1 MPCAL
6 SRTPQKKELPAVL
19 DKRKSK
25 RLTQE
30 NEITIKIVPKEKL
43 PSDKKTIY
51 HISKDI
57 SSSGV
62 RIQSNVFLP
71 VNTLIKIQLNL
82 KAPPRMVT
90 ALGKVKWIRSL
101 YGDESYEAGLEF
113 VDTSSET
120 IQLLAEHIDKNMKIK
135 SLG

>member
-1 MPCAL
+1 MF
-6 SRTPQKKELPAVL
+6 

-30 NEITIKIVPKEKL
+30 NEITIKIISKEKL
-43 PSDKKTIY
+43 PPDKKTIY

-57 SSSGV
+57 SSSGA
-62 RIQSNVFLP
+62 RIQANVFLP
-71 VNTLIKIQLNL
+71 VDTLIKIQLNL
-82 KAPPRMVT
+82 KDPPRMVT

-120 IQLLAEHIDKNMKIK
+120 IKLLADHVEKTISSGD
-135 SLG
+135 SWLGS

>member
-1 MPCAL
+1 MF
-6 SRTPQKKELPAVL
+6 

-25 RLTQE
+25 RLAQE

-43 PSDKKTIY
+43 PPDKKTVY

-62 RIQSNVFLP
+62 RIQANVFLP
-71 VNTLIKIQLNL
+71 VDTLIKMQLNL

-120 IQLLAEHIDKNMKIK
+120 IKLLADHIDKVMKVN

>member
-1 MPCAL
+1 MF
-6 SRTPQKKELPAVL
+6 

-30 NEITIKIVPKEKL
+30 NEITIKIISKEKL
-43 PSDKKTIY
+43 PPDKKTIY

-57 SSSGV
+57 SSSGA
-62 RIQSNVFLP
+62 RIQANVFLP
-71 VNTLIKIQLNL
+71 VDTLIKIQLNL
-82 KAPPRMVT
+82 KDPPRMVT

-120 IQLLAEHIDKNMKIK
+120 IQLLADHVDKTMKVK